1 MDSSKPV
8 QAQSP
13 QFYTELNQL
22 NDLRRKAS
30 GDKEAALKEVAQQF
44 EQIFLSM
51 MLKSM
56 RDANASFAEDNPFN
70 GNNTRFYQD
79 MYDQQMTLDLSQ
91 NSRLGLAEIMVRQ
104 LSQVGDLRNQKDDD
118 DKSPAQIK
126 TDTERMLNTAVD
138 ATARLAASAVLGK
151 AHTHASGGGTVSS
164 ETAKAIKDAEPT
176 ISSQASKT
184 SDLAEN
190 LPQRFNSPDE
200 FVSALLPL
208 AENVAKDLGV
218 DPKVLLAQAALET
231 GWGRFVIEGSH
242 NLFNIKADR
251 RWDGDRVSVS
261 TLEYRQGQAQR
272 EMASFRSYANYEES
286 FRDYVDFLKT
296 NPRYQQALQNTS
308 NPSAYLRELQAAG
321 YATDPAYAKKI
332 EQIYSGSVMARANI
346 DTQEG

>member
-1 MDSSKPV
+1 MDSSKPL

-22 NDLRRKAS
+22 NDLRRKAN

-56 RDANASFAEDNPFN
+56 RDANESFAQDNPFN

-118 DKSPAQIK
+118 DESRTQMK

-151 AHTHASGGGTVSS
+151 AHTQASSGAASS
-164 ETAKAIKDAEPT
+164 ESAKSVKDVDSATASK
-176 ISSQASKT
+176 ASKT
-184 SDLAEN
+184 NGSVEN
-190 LPQRFNSPDE
+190 LPERFNSPDE

-208 AENVAKDLGV
+208 AENVAQELGV

-332 EQIYSGSVMARANI
+332 EQIYTGSVMARVNI